1 MVSLNKFLV
10 RLFKKIMI
18 KNLIKSLRKKD
29 VKTISKLISSVE
41 NEEEGYL
48 DSLSAIHSFTG
59 NSYRVGI
66 TGPPGSGK
74 SSITNQLIDKLIKK
88 NYSIAIIAIDP
99 SSPFNG
105 GSILGDRIR
114 FSNTFENSDIF
125 FRSMSTRGSQGGL
138 SRSASLVADIFD
150 ASGYD
155 IIIFETVGVGQV
167 EIDVIEAADTVM
179 VTLVPESGDDI
190 QMMKSGLM
198 EIADLYIINKSDR
211 DGSDRLYNSL
221 NKILELNKGSDW
233 NPTITKTSA
242 ISGLGIDQLY
252 KEITKHKNFIEKN
265 NIKLGKMD
273 ERYLKAVK
281 FFITEG
287 LSMNFWNSNKKLDER
302 LKKELKIGYH
312 KRMSPYKIAKELLEK

>member
-1 MVSLNKFLV
+1 MTKGL
-10 RLFKKIMI
+10 I
-18 KNLIKSLRKKD
+18 KNLRKKD
-29 VKTISKLISSVE
+29 IKTISKLISSIE
-41 NEEEGYL
+41 NENSGYL
-48 DSLSAIHSFTG
+48 DCLSDIHSHIG
-59 NSYRVGI
+59 NAYRLGI

-74 SSITNQLIDKLIKK
+74 SSITNQLIEQFIKK
-88 NYSIAIIAIDP
+88 DYSIAIIAIDP

-114 FSNTFENSDIF
+114 FTNTFKNSDIF

-138 SRSASLVADIFD
+138 SRSATLVADVFD

-167 EIDVIEAADTVM
+167 EVDVIEAADTIM

-221 NKILELNKGSDW
+221 NKILELNKGRDW

-242 ISGLGIDQLY
+242 ISGLGIDELSDRII
-252 KEITKHKNFIEKN
+252 EHRDFIEKN
-265 NIKLGKMD
+265 DIKSDKMD
-273 ERYLKAVK
+273 ERYIRTVK
-281 FFITEG
+281 FFITDD
-287 LSMNFWNSNKKLDER
+287 LTRKFWNSNKSLNQR
-302 LKKELKIGYH
+302 LAKELKVDYK
-312 KRMSPYKIAKELLEK
+312 KRLSPYKIAKKLLER

>member
-1 MVSLNKFLV
+1 
-10 RLFKKIMI
+10 MI
-18 KNLIKSLRKKD
+18 KGLIKNLRKKD
-29 VKTISKLISSVE
+29 IKSISKLISSIE
-41 NEEEGYL
+41 NENTGYL
-48 DSLSAIHSFTG
+48 NFLSEIHSYIG
-59 NSYRVGI
+59 NSYRIGI

-74 SSITNQLIDKLIKK
+74 SSITNQLIEKFIKK
-88 NYSIAIIAIDP
+88 KYSIAVIAIDP

-114 FSNTFENSDIF
+114 FSNIFKNSDVY

-138 SRSASLVADIFD
+138 SKSATLVADVFD
-150 ASGYD
+150 AAGYD

-167 EIDVIEAADTVM
+167 EIDVVEAADTVM

-233 NPTITKTSA
+233 NPSITKTSA
-242 ISGLGIDQLY
+242 ISGLGLVELY
-252 KEITKHKNFIEKN
+252 DNIMNHKNYIESN
-265 NIKLGKMD
+265 NIRLSKMND
-273 ERYLKAVK
+273 RYIKAVK
-281 FFITEG
+281 FFITQE
-287 LSMNFWNSNKKLDER
+287 LNQRFWNSNNNLNR
-302 LKKELKIGYH
+302 LLKEELKTDYSHRI
-312 KRMSPYKIAKELLEK
+312 SPYKLAQKLLK

>member
-1 MVSLNKFLV
+1 MVKDL
-10 RLFKKIMI
+10 I
-18 KNLIKSLRKKD
+18 KNLRKKD
-29 VKTISKLISSVE
+29 AKTISKLISSVE
-41 NEEEGYL
+41 NESDGYL
-48 DSLSAIHSFTG
+48 DLLSEIHPHTG
-59 NSYRVGI
+59 SAYRIGI

-74 SSITNQLIDKLIKK
+74 SSITNQLIEKFIKK
-88 NYSIAIIAIDP
+88 KYSVAIIAIDP

-114 FSNTFENSDIF
+114 FSYASENLDIF

-138 SRSASLVADIFD
+138 SRSATLVADIFD

-155 IIIFETVGVGQV
+155 VIIFETVGVGQV

-221 NKILELNKGSDW
+221 NKILELNKGNDW
-233 NPTITKTSA
+233 DPSITKTSA
-242 ISGLGIDQLY
+242 ISGLGIGDLY
-252 KEITKHKNFIEKN
+252 DSIMSHKDFIEKN
-265 NIKLGKMD
+265 KIKLTKMND
-273 ERYLKAVK
+273 RYIKSVK
-281 FFITEG
+281 FFIAEY
-287 LSMNFWNSNKKLDER
+287 LNKRFWESNKDLNARLDQELGIDHQKR
-302 LKKELKIGYH
+302 L
-312 KRMSPYKIAKELLEK
+312 SPYEMSKKLLD